1 MISSDW
7 IKYKASFSI
16 TRASKDDSKDEE
28 EKVFNLPDN
37 YSPILNHHELMTYK
51 TRSVSG

>member
-7 IKYKASFSI
+7 IKYKARFAI
-16 TRASKDDSKDEE
+16 TRVSKDRE

-37 YSPILNHHELMTYK
+37 YSSILNHHELMTYK